1 MVLASLT
8 AARPSSVA
16 PERLVDDLWGGN
28 PPTTALTALQVCVSR
43 LRSALE
49 PGRRPRTPSKLLVT
63 TSVGYELRP
72 PAGAV
77 DADRF
82 VSGVDDAQAAAADGD
97 PAAAL
102 SRVDA
107 ALTLWKGAAYAD
119 TADLPGPREEAG
131 RLTELR
137 LAAAEMRLDALLALR
152 RHAEVVLDAERLTRE
167 HPFRERLAELWAL
180 ALYRGGRQADALA
193 VLAANRRRLADEL
206 GVDPCPIVRDLER
219 DILRQAPRLDV
230 GDVTGMGVVAGT
242 QTWLASGAEVGRGTG
257 PQAGGAGVAGAGAG
271 TSAGAGA
278 EANAGSGTEAG
289 TRPGSHAQA
298 STGTGTEAS
307 PGTEA
312 NEGPGTPAKVGPGT
326 GSVAGTGVGASASM
340 GSQADAVPGAGA
352 GAARDARAG
361 AGSGTQAGARPP
373 GVEAGVGAST
383 GTQATGDP
391 HTGTHP
397 GAEVDTATGAT
408 TGADTTTD
416 RGAQVRTGATPG
428 AHAEASARTDTGRHA
443 RTGTSMETTAGA
455 GTPANAGSS
464 TGTPASMGPSAKAG
478 AEPAVRAGAETA
490 TGANAGAE
498 TGPNAG
504 PEPGRHAHAQEC
516 ATTDRD
522 AQASGGAVPHAH
534 TQPYTS
540 TDQAARAG
548 TSVGPQAHTGAE
560 PGTSG
565 RAETGASTSG
575 LATSGPQAHASAAAE
590 AGTDKDSG
598 TQAHT
603 DTPARARTQADA
615 RAGAAAAADA
625 STSAAPQTHTG
636 TGPQA
641 APTSAATQAHETHR
655 PTPTSA
661 PPNDPHT
668 PNVLS
673 PLTNG
678 APEDASPRGTS
689 LPPRDPDGRRATFIP
704 PPGGPLPHIGR
715 YPQRNALAQALAD
728 TRAGHGAL
736 VVISGEPGIG
746 KTRLLA
752 ELERLAGEVGVR
764 VLRGRCPETDAAPA
778 FWPWHAV
785 LRNLRPATPAPTPMP
800 RPAPAHASPP
810 TVLGP
815 LPDDP
820 SADAVGFA
828 SASAPLRV
836 YESVTHA
843 LITDATA
850 NGPVAVVLDDIHWAD
865 PSSLHLLGY
874 AAEML
879 AGQPVLLAVTL
890 RDNHAR
896 SDSALDACL
905 ATLARLHPLRL
916 RLSGLDPAEIGE
928 LLRQSVRT
936 DIDGAT
942 ANLIHARADGNPFYA
957 RELARLLGRDADFD
971 LHSSAIPDGVRDV
984 VRRRVGLISETTR
997 TLLRLASVVGRDVDV
1012 DLLAAVSGTPF
1023 DDLVDACDAAVVHGL
1038 LEETGLARYRFTH
1051 ALVRETLY
1059 DDLGAGRRGRMH
1071 GDIGAV
1077 LEVWLPERPE
1087 LLDSV
1092 AYHLAFGAA
1101 LRPALVG
1108 SAARHGIAAAR
1119 QAGLQYAYDDA
1130 CARWERTAD
1139 LVAGRRGV
1147 DARVRFDVM
1156 HGLGVA
1162 RRRVG
1167 DLAGAKRALGEAI
1180 RLARELADIEL
1191 VALAAIAVGGT
1202 ELWNWREYTEVDHEV
1217 IAVLEQ
1223 CRTELPP
1230 GPLRCRATAGLA
1242 VELVFTWD
1250 AERSDTLAT
1259 EAVAEAREL
1268 GDPETLAY
1276 ALGCHYLATWFPGT
1290 AAARL
1295 ATTEELTDLAVVSGH
1310 ADVELVARFFRG
1322 IVLLELGRVA
1332 ESDEQRAACA
1342 ALVARLRRSSSA
1354 IQMQWWDFLRMHM
1367 AGRTADLAAILPAA
1381 VRQHRATTLVG
1392 HAECEGNA
1400 LAQVAE
1406 LEGNLAGALPQL
1418 IELVKG
1424 SPYPAFHAQ
1433 VARAALLSGR
1443 PDLAAQHLPPASPP
1457 AFAGSW
1463 QSLATDCLRVEVLAG
1478 LGRIDE
1484 VRVAMDRIRPHADGP
1499 AVYGSIAY
1507 LGSVRYFLGVGAAA
1521 CGDRAQAIR
1530 ELGAAVAANAAYGA
1544 LPWQARSERKL
1555 AELVDDMPE

>member
-1 MVLASLT
+1 MN
-8 AARPSSVA
+8 AR
-16 PERLVDDLWGGN
+16 
-28 PPTTALTALQVCVSR
+28 T
-43 LRSALE
+43 
-49 PGRRPRTPSKLLVT
+49 
-63 TSVGYELRP
+63 
-72 PAGAV
+72 
-77 DADRF
+77 
-82 VSGVDDAQAAAADGD
+82 QAAAD
-97 PAAAL
+97 
-102 SRVDA
+102 
-107 ALTLWKGAAYAD
+107 
-119 TADLPGPREEAG
+119 
-131 RLTELR
+131 
-137 LAAAEMRLDALLALR
+137 
-152 RHAEVVLDAERLTRE
+152 
-167 HPFRERLAELWAL
+167 
-180 ALYRGGRQADALA
+180 
-193 VLAANRRRLADEL
+193 
-206 GVDPCPIVRDLER
+206 
-219 DILRQAPRLDV
+219 
-230 GDVTGMGVVAGT
+230 
-242 QTWLASGAEVGRGTG
+242 
-257 PQAGGAGVAGAGAG
+257 
-271 TSAGAGA
+271 
-278 EANAGSGTEAG
+278 
-289 TRPGSHAQA
+289 
-298 STGTGTEAS
+298 
-307 PGTEA
+307 
-312 NEGPGTPAKVGPGT
+312 
-326 GSVAGTGVGASASM
+326 ASAN
-340 GSQADAVPGAGA
+340 
-352 GAARDARAG
+352 
-361 AGSGTQAGARPP
+361 T
-373 GVEAGVGAST
+373 
-383 GTQATGDP
+383 
-391 HTGTHP
+391 
-397 GAEVDTATGAT
+397 
-408 TGADTTTD
+408 
-416 RGAQVRTGATPG
+416 
-428 AHAEASARTDTGRHA
+428 
-443 RTGTSMETTAGA
+443 
-455 GTPANAGSS
+455 
-464 TGTPASMGPSAKAG
+464 
-478 AEPAVRAGAETA
+478 
-490 TGANAGAE
+490 
-498 TGPNAG
+498 
-504 PEPGRHAHAQEC
+504 
-516 ATTDRD
+516 
-522 AQASGGAVPHAH
+522 
-534 TQPYTS
+534 
-540 TDQAARAG
+540 
-548 TSVGPQAHTGAE
+548 GPQAHTGTA
-560 PGTSG
+560 PH
-565 RAETGASTSG
+565 A
-575 LATSGPQAHASAAAE
+575 ATS
-590 AGTDKDSG
+590 T
-598 TQAHT
+598 
-603 DTPARARTQADA
+603 
-615 RAGAAAAADA
+615 
-625 STSAAPQTHTG
+625 
-636 TGPQA
+636 
-641 APTSAATQAHETHR
+641 AATQPHDTHHSA
-655 PTPTSA
+655 PTSA
-661 PPNDPHT
+661 PPSNSPT
-668 PNVLS
+668 PNVLT
-673 PLTNG
+673 PLTDG
-678 APEDASPRGTS
+678 VREDASALGTP
-689 LPPRDPDGRRATFIP
+689 LPPRGPAGHAASIP
-704 PPGGPLPHIGR
+704 PTGGQLPHIGR
-715 YPQRNALAQALAD
+715 HPQRSALAQALAE

-785 LRNLRPATPAPTPMP
+785 LRNISAATPTPTPVPTPTPMP
-800 RPAPAHASPP
+800 MPAPVHVPP
-810 TVLGP
+810 PPVLGP
-815 LPDDP
+815 LPGDP

-843 LITDATA
+843 LITDAAA

-1012 DLLAAVSGTPF
+1012 DLLAAVSGTPV
-1023 DDLVDACDAAVVHGL
+1023 DDLVDACDAAVAHGL

-1077 LEVWLPERPE
+1077 LEAWLPEHPE

-1092 AYHLAFGAA
+1092 AYHLAFGSA

-1147 DARVRFDVM
+1147 DPRVRFDVM

-1250 AERSDTLAT
+1250 AERSDALAT

-1295 ATTEELTDLAVVSGH
+1295 ATTEELTDLAVASGH

-1342 ALVARLRRSSSA
+1342 VLVARLRRSSSA

-1400 LAQVAE
+1400 LSQVAE
-1406 LEGNLAGALPQL
+1406 LEGNLAGVLPQL

-1433 VARAALLSGR
+1433 VARAALLAGR
-1443 PDLAAQHLPPASPP
+1443 PDLAARHLPPASPP
-1457 AFAGSW
+1457 TFAGSW

-1484 VRVAMDRIRPHADGP
+1484 VRAAMDRIRPHADGP

-1507 LGSVRYFLGVGAAA
+1507 LGSVRYFLGLGAAA

-1530 ELGAAVAANAAYGA
+1530 ELGAAVAANAACGA

-1555 AELVDDMPE
+1555 AELVDDMRE